1 MWIFFIIIVLT
12 FTIAALF
19 SLIGN
24 TNKDTVK
31 VSENDYIK
39 TVYRSERQ
47 YWCKKC
53 DGTIIT
59 TVCDYC
65 PSCGRLIDWM

>member
-47 YWCKKC
+47 
-53 DGTIIT
+53 
-59 TVCDYC
+59 
-65 PSCGRLIDWM
+65 